1 MPRRLAWRAPL
12 SERGKSM
19 RNLWKEN
26 KGSLI
31 IEAAYVFPIMFFV
44 LLFLIYMG
52 NMFYMRSQV
61 DAIVAKAAL
70 KAAAYQAD
78 PQLKTIME
86 QGSVPGQMNDIQPY
100 HSVMGKSESVGK
112 VREELDT
119 QLRTLG
125 TGFFAG
131 MGLRDIVIDEFQ
143 YNGSLVAS
151 TFSVKVTYRIR
162 FPIRFLGNNS
172 PVILQIRSQ
181 TTVPV
186 TDTPEFIQNVDMALD
201 FADSTGVTDK
211 VKDFTSKVGEFF
223 K

>member
-1 MPRRLAWRAPL
+1 
-12 SERGKSM
+12 M
-19 RNLWKEN
+19 RTLWKEN

-31 IEAAYVFPIMFFV
+31 IEATYVFPIMFFV

-61 DAIVAKAAL
+61 DSIVTRAAV

-86 QGSVPGQMNDIQPY
+86 QGFVPGQMNDIQPY
-100 HSVMGKSESVGK
+100 HSLFGTSASADAVRNEMVGQ
-112 VREELDT
+112 LD
-119 QLRTLG
+119 TLG

-143 YNGSLVAS
+143 YNSSLVAS

-162 FPIRFLGNNS
+162 FPIRFLGDNS

-181 TTVPV
+181 VTVPV
-186 TDTPEFIQNVDMALD
+186 TDTPEFIQNVDMVMD
-201 FADSTGVTDK
+201 FADSTGVTEK
-211 VKDFTSKVGEFF
+211 LKDFTSKVGEFF

>member
-1 MPRRLAWRAPL
+1 
-12 SERGKSM
+12 M
-19 RNLWKEN
+19 RKLWKEN

-61 DAIVAKAAL
+61 DSIVTQAAI

-86 QGSVPGQMNDIQPY
+86 QGSVPVTMKDIQPY
-100 HSVMGKSESVGK
+100 HSLADTSASANAVK
-112 VREELDT
+112 EEMDT
-119 QLRTLG
+119 QLKTLG

-131 MGLRDIVIDEFQ
+131 MGLQEFVIDEFQ
-143 YNGSLVAS
+143 YNSSLVVS
-151 TFSVKVTYRIR
+151 TFSVKVTYWIR
-162 FPIRFLGNNS
+162 FPLRFLGENS
-172 PVILQIRSQ
+172 PTILQIRSQ
-181 TTVPV
+181 ATVPV
-186 TDTPEFIQNVDMALD
+186 TDTPEFIQNVDMVMD
-201 FADSTGVTDK
+201 FADSSGLTDK
-211 VKDFTSKVGEFF
+211 LKDFTSKVDEF

>member
-1 MPRRLAWRAPL
+1 
-12 SERGKSM
+12 M
-19 RNLWKEN
+19 RTLWKEN

-31 IEAAYVFPIMFFV
+31 IEATYVFPIMFFV

-61 DAIVAKAAL
+61 DSIVTRAAV

-78 PQLKTIME
+78 PQLETIME
-86 QGSVPGQMNDIQPY
+86 QGSVPGPGQMNDIQPY
-100 HSVMGKSESVGK
+100 HSVIGKSESVES
-112 VREELDT
+112 VRKEMDT

-162 FPIRFLGNNS
+162 FPIRFLGENS

-181 TTVPV
+181 ATVPV
-186 TDTPEFIQNVDMALD
+186 TDTPEFIQNVDMVMD
-201 FADSTGVTDK
+201 FADSTGVPDK

>member
-1 MPRRLAWRAPL
+1 
-12 SERGKSM
+12 M
-19 RNLWKEN
+19 RTLWKEN

-31 IEAAYVFPIMFFV
+31 IEATYVFPIMFFV

-61 DAIVAKAAL
+61 DSIVTRAAV

-100 HSVMGKSESVGK
+100 HSLFGTSASANA
-112 VREELDT
+112 VRNEMVE
-119 QLRTLG
+119 QLNTLG

-162 FPIRFLGNNS
+162 FPIRFLGDNS

-181 TTVPV
+181 ATVPV
-186 TDTPEFIQNVDMALD
+186 TDTPEFIQNVDMAMD

-211 VKDFTSKVGEFF
+211 VKDFASKVGEFF

>member
-1 MPRRLAWRAPL
+1 
-12 SERGKSM
+12 M
-19 RNLWKEN
+19 RTLWKEN

-31 IEAAYVFPIMFFV
+31 IEATYVFPIMFFV

-61 DAIVAKAAL
+61 DSIVTRAAV

-86 QGSVPGQMNDIQPY
+86 QGSVSGQMNDIQPY
-100 HSVMGKSESVGK
+100 RSLFGTSASANA
-112 VREELDT
+112 VRNEMVE
-119 QLRTLG
+119 QLNTLG

-162 FPIRFLGNNS
+162 FPIRFLGDNS

-181 TTVPV
+181 ATVPV
-186 TDTPEFIQNVDMALD
+186 TDTPEFIQNVDMAMD